1 VGEDQVVVL
10 VQLSSGPPAED
21 DGPPAGIEA
30 HMMLFNLVSDEFEA
44 SEEGD
49 TLWLDAALHVL
60 ASDLDQCGRSELR
73 DVLEDIALSPILTA
87 DERRRLKAALVAAP
101 PRHSLWDLRLSADGL
116 RDHILTVLD
125 VCDAY
130 VDAIR
135 TRCTAGLSRGRWPF
149 VDASLVPREA
159 PQGAVGGSGG
169 DVRLE

>member
-30 HMMLFNLVSDEFEA
+30 HMMLFHLVSDEF
-44 SEEGD
+44 EEGD

-60 ASDLDQCGRSELR
+60 ASDLDQRGRSELR

-87 DERRRLKAALVAAP
+87 DERRRLKPALVAAP

-130 VDAIR
+130 VDAIDELGAR
-135 TRCTAGLSRGRWPF
+135 
-149 VDASLVPREA
+149 
-159 PQGAVGGSGG
+159 QG
-169 DVRLE
+169 